1 MKQLCDIFESIFSQ
15 AELETS
21 DLIANM
27 EDFRKGWIDHMDIAG
42 LNSEPKYKFHDDVFS
57 IVTQAKNPVKTY
69 MHIDDKAVR
78 LPDILQIIKLNVDC
92 TFQYFGKEASDKT
105 IAPEIEAYNPTF
117 RSRVVKNLEVTAE
130 PVQQGKDYIAV
141 DAEEIRIENCSFNT
155 TNVLIHTPV
164 RPVIDKLYIP
174 QTKFLE
180 IIVFTDIDRNNMEDV
195 LEYPKDENV
204 LNRNHNPAKL
214 RPSDRKMSFYTT
226 GFTRN
231 KLFIKDGEP
240 EFILK
245 YNKLDDF
252 LNGMDIDIRNYNQL
266 EDIHI
271 RFNMQKVCL
280 HFHRNGSGRN
290 LVYSKEPVNG
300 WNVYWESIR

>member
-1 MKQLCDIFESIFSQ
+1 MRTLQNIFEGLFTQ
-15 AELETS
+15 AEIESS
-21 DLIANM
+21 DLIAGM
-27 EDFRKGWIDHMDIAG
+27 EDFRNGWAHHMTIAG
-42 LNSEPKYKFHDDVFS
+42 ADPNPKYSLKDDVFS
-57 IVTQAKNPVKTY
+57 IFTQAKNPVKTY
-69 MHIDDKAVR
+69 LKIDDKAAK
-78 LPDILQIIKLNVDC
+78 LPDILQLTRLTVDC

-105 IAPEIEAYNPTF
+105 IAPEIEAYNPAF
-117 RSRVVKNLEVTAE
+117 DSRLVKNLDVTAE
-130 PVQQGKDYIAV
+130 PVQSGRDYIAV
-141 DAEEIRIENCSFNT
+141 DAEEIRIENCSFDT

-174 QTKFLE
+174 RTKFLE
-180 IIVFTDIDRNNMEDV
+180 IIVFTDIDRNHMEDV
-195 LEYPKDENV
+195 LEYPEDENV

-280 HFHRNGSGRN
+280 HFHRNGSGKN
-290 LVYSKEPVNG
+290 LTYSKEPTNG

>member
-1 MKQLCDIFESIFSQ
+1 MKQLRDIFENIFTQ

-27 EDFRKGWIDHMDIAG
+27 EDFQKGWIHHMTIVG
-42 LNSEPKYKFHDDVFS
+42 LNSAPKYKFHDDVFS
-57 IVTQAKNPVKTY
+57 IVTQTKNPVKTY
-69 MHIDDKAVR
+69 MQIDDKAVK

-92 TFQYFGKEASDKT
+92 TFQYNGQEASDKT

-130 PVQQGKDYIAV
+130 PIQSGKNYIAV
-141 DAEEIRIENCSFNT
+141 DAPEARIENCTFDASK
-155 TNVLIHTPV
+155 VILLLHK
-164 RPVIDKLYIP
+164 RPEIDKLYLP
-174 QTKFLE
+174 GVNSLE
-180 IIVFTDIDRNNMEDV
+180 IVVFTDIDKNNMEDV
-195 LEYPKDENV
+195 LEYPNDENV
-204 LNRNHNPAKL
+204 LNRNHKPIKL

-226 GFTRN
+226 GFSRN

-245 YNKLDDF
+245 YNKIGDF
-252 LNGMDIDIRNYNQL
+252 LNALNIDIRNYDQL
-266 EDIHI
+266 EDIYI

-280 HFHRNGSGRN
+280 HFHHSGSGKN
-290 LVYSKEPVNG
+290 LVYSKEPING
-300 WNVYWESIR
+300 WNVCWESIK

>member
-1 MKQLCDIFESIFSQ
+1 MKQLCDIFESIFTQ

-27 EDFRKGWIDHMDIAG
+27 EDFRKGWIDHMTIAG

-69 MHIDDKAVR
+69 MKIDDKAVK

-92 TFQYFGKEASDKT
+92 AFHYNGREASDKT

-117 RSRVVKNLEVTAE
+117 CSRVVKNLEVTAE
-130 PVQQGKDYIAV
+130 PVQSGENFIAIDTPEV
-141 DAEEIRIENCSFNT
+141 RIENCTFDASK
-155 TNVLIHTPV
+155 VILLLHV
-164 RPVIDKLYIP
+164 RPEIDKLYLP
-174 QTKFLE
+174 GVNSLE
-180 IIVFTDIDRNNMEDV
+180 IVVFTDIDNNNMEDV
-195 LEYPKDENV
+195 LEYPDDKNV
-204 LNRNHNPAKL
+204 LNRNHNAAKL

-280 HFHRNGSGRN
+280 HFHRNGSGNN
-290 LVYSKEPVNG
+290 LTYSKKPTNG